1 MLRNVPLLAG
11 LADDQL
17 EQLVGRVRRVR
28 VPAGSWVMREGEA
41 AHSMYIIRTGQ
52 LEAVDVGPPESVIN
66 LMRRGEVI
74 GELALLRQA
83 TRTASVRARRDAELL
98 ELERESFD
106 ELIRSLPG
114 FALGLTR
121 ALGERLA
128 SRPSVAAPANTI
140 GVLDVDG
147 GQLAGTVADQL
158 VAALR
163 QFGSVEWL
171 RTGDLAVI
179 DRAENSSDK
188 VVLSCSGAPDDPW
201 TDACVTE
208 AHVLVALSR
217 GGLSRFW
224 REHITQLQ
232 GCELLVLGRGL
243 EAGVFASLQ
252 PREVH
257 VVIDR
262 GSEAEAEAVRSL
274 ARRLAGR
281 ALGIV
286 LSGGGAAAFAHVGVV
301 SELLESGLRF
311 DRAAGVSLGS
321 LVAGAVA
328 ADYTP
333 EELYEVFERNFV
345 ATNPTNDFTLPVYSL
360 LRGAKTRRLLRR
372 VAGNRRIEELPRRFF
387 CVSCDLVRHEAVVH
401 RVGLAADAI
410 YASLAIPGVFPPLA
424 TEDGRLLVDGGVID
438 NLPVSR
444 MARSAG
450 PVIAVDVTSGISGR
464 PSAGRPGIAPLRRA
478 ARRALTGNELPT
490 PHLGATIVRAITA
503 GRTDVHA
510 ARLVADVVIAPAVDG
525 VGPTDWKSLP
535 RAVELGRQAA
545 RKALVEHAQLSSW
558 TWS

>member
-11 LADDQL
+11 LPDDQL
-17 EQLVGRVRRVR
+17 EQLAGRVRRVR
-28 VPAGSWVMREGEA
+28 VPAGSWVMRQGEA
-41 AHSMYIIRTGQ
+41 AHSMYIVRTGQ
-52 LEAVDVGPPESVIN
+52 LEAVDVGPPESLIR

-74 GELALLRQA
+74 GELALIRQA

-98 ELERESFD
+98 EFDRESFD
-106 ELIRSLPG
+106 ELILSLPG

-128 SRPSVAAPANTI
+128 RPPSVQPPGNTI
-140 GVLDVDG
+140 CVLDVDG
-147 GQLAGTVADQL
+147 GQLVGAVADQL

-171 RTGDLAVI
+171 RTGDLTAI

-188 VVLSCSGAPDDPW
+188 VVLSCSGTPDDPW
-201 TDACVTE
+201 TDVCVTE
-208 AHVLVALSR
+208 AHVLVALSS
-217 GGLSRFW
+217 GGLNRFW

-243 EAGVFASLQ
+243 EAGVFESLQ
-252 PREVH
+252 PREIH

-262 GSEAEAEAVRSL
+262 GSEADAVRSL

-301 SELLESGLRF
+301 SELLEAGLQF
-311 DRAAGVSLGS
+311 DRSAGVSLGS

-333 EELYEVFERNFV
+333 EELYEVFERSFV
-345 ATNPTNDFTLPVYSL
+345 KTNPTTDVTLPIYSL
-360 LRGAKTRRLLRR
+360 LRGAKTRRLLRE

-387 CVSCDLVRHEAVVH
+387 CVSCDLVSHEAVVH

-444 MARSAG
+444 MSRSEG
-450 PVIAVDVTSGISGR
+450 PVIAVDVTSGLSGR
-464 PSAGRPGIAPLRRA
+464 PTAGRPRLEPLKRA
-478 ARRALTGNELPT
+478 VRRALTGNELPT

-510 ARLVADVVIAPAVDG
+510 ARLSADVVIAPDVNG
-525 VGPTDWKSLP
+525 VGLTDWTSLP
-535 RAVELGRQAA
+535 RAVELGRRAA
-545 RKALVEHAQLSSW
+545 RKALIEHAQLSSW
-558 TWS
+558 ASR